1 MRELSRLLN
10 GWDGYQ
16 LSLLHAVTPLNK
28 EQLAWRPVPDRRSVG
43 ELIRH
48 ISLGRITWLSRIGAP
63 GVEEIALAVPR
74 WFTDPD
80 GSRHVVEESIPCE
93 QPEVLSKWLAL
104 SWRPID
110 SLLHE
115 WTLDD
120 LFQTYPHRFR
130 GTDYAVSRQWTIWRI
145 MSHDIHHGGQLA
157 LMLSMQGIDAF
168 ELRVLGGHITV
179 PGLATQ
185 KGSPAAGP
193 GSPHLNAT

>member
-48 ISLGRITWLSRIGAP
+48 VSLGRITWLSRIGAP
-63 GVEEIALAVPR
+63 GVEEIVLAVPR
-74 WFTDPD
+74 WYTDPD
-80 GSRHVVEESIPCE
+80 SSRHVVEESIPSD
-93 QPEVLSKWLAL
+93 QPEVLSKWLSL
-104 SWRPID
+104 SWKPID

-168 ELRVLGGHITV
+168 ELRALGGHITV
-179 PGLATQ
+179 PDLARHTND
-185 KGSPAAGP
+185 PAIDSRNSEP
-193 GSPHLNAT
+193 